1 MRRAQ
6 RGCPASK
13 RVMIVASAYHYRRVR
28 FIALLLRGP
37 FLEIKHAV
45 RHMER
50 GTIKNIASICGI
62 RAAYCPHA
70 YSAAK
75 FGVMSVAKT
84 ATERGHI

>member
-1 MRRAQ
+1 
-6 RGCPASK
+6 
-13 RVMIVASAYHYRRVR
+13 MIVASAYHYRRVR
-28 FIALLLRGP
+28 LIALLLRGP

-45 RHMER
+45 PHMER
-50 GTIKNIASICGI
+50 GTVKSIASICGI